1 MLLLFRKIGETIYV
15 DTPDGS
21 EIKIVVIALYQNGV
35 KLGIKAPEN
44 FNIYR
49 EELLKELEQAR
60 EQAKG
65 DVPEIEYK
73 MPSVSPIIR
82 KLAAKLKQKELKK
95 QSSEEGED
103 Q

>member
-1 MLLLFRKIGETIYV
+1 VLLLFRKVGETVYV

-49 EELLKELEQAR
+49 AELLQELEQAR
-60 EQAKG
+60 EQAMG
-65 DVPEIEYK
+65 DFPEIEYK
-73 MPSVSPIIR
+73 MPTVSPIIR
-82 KLAAKLKQKELKK
+82 KLAAKLKQKEQKN
-95 QSSEEGED
+95 QSIEEGEE